1 MAELI
6 IKAAEPGSIS
16 FNFEELKTELTEKA
30 AIYETMVFTDQEL
43 QLAKQTRADLNRVM
57 KALNDERIKREKE
70 FMKPFNDFK
79 AQIKELIAII
89 EKASANIDKQVKEF
103 EEQKKKEK
111 LEAIENHYDNDV
123 THPAWL
129 QCSDIFNTKWLNASV
144 SMETVKKELAEKV
157 SKIETEIGIITD
169 LPEYSFEALDYYK
182 RTLDLGGAIAETKR
196 LADLAKR
203 KAAEEEAKR
212 KAAEE
217 EAKKILAEKVRGQ
230 ETASEPEIEAYKER
244 LENDKAALEKGKD
257 EGVKR
262 WWVNIRAC
270 VTLAQANEIK
280 AYFAE
285 NDIEYTAQ
293 TERN

>member
-6 IKAAEPGSIS
+6 IKAQEPGEI
-16 FNFEELKTELTEKA
+16 FIENFDELLAEFTEQA
-30 AIYETMVFTDQEL
+30 HVYEVMIFGEDQY
-43 QLAKQTRADLNRVM
+43 ADCKNVRANLNRVL
-57 KALNDERIKREKE
+57 KAINEERISRKKE
-70 FMKPFNDFK
+70 FMKNFNRFEDQAK
-79 AQIKELIAII
+79 QLAGVI
-89 EKASANIDKQVKEF
+89 EKALENVDKQAKAF
-103 EEQKKKEK
+103 EENRKKEK

-144 SMETVKKELAEKV
+144 SMESIKKEIEERI

-169 LPEYSFEALDYYK
+169 LQEYSFEALDYYK

-203 KAAEEEAKR
+203 KAAEEEAK
-212 KAAEE
+212 
-217 EAKKILAEKVRGQ
+217 KILAEKVRGQ
-230 ETASEPEIEAYKER
+230 ETASEAEIKAYEEQAK
-244 LENDKAALEKGKD
+244 NDKAALEKGKD

-270 VTLAQANEIK
+270 VTLTQANEIK

-285 NDIEYTAQ
+285 NDIEYTAS